1 MSIETTPRHGT
12 SHSCRGR
19 GLSSISVTGR
29 FVRARFLL
37 AVFAAV
43 PLLASCTTAYYRAL
57 ETVGIEKRD
66 ILVDRVEEARDS
78 QSDAKEQFTSALDRY
93 RSIVNVD
100 GGDLEQIYD
109 RLEAEFER
117 SEARALA
124 VEERVA
130 AVADVADD
138 LFAEWEDEIG
148 QYSDATLRRQSQKL
162 LTDTRTD
169 YRRLISAMQ
178 RADAAMDPV
187 LTLFRD
193 QVLFLRHNL
202 NARAIGSLETEL
214 ADIERATANLIAEM
228 ERSIA
233 EASRFIDALA

>member
-1 MSIETTPRHGT
+1 MDR
-12 SHSCRGR
+12 RY
-19 GLSSISVTGR
+19 LL
-29 FVRARFLL
+29 RA
-37 AVFAAV
+37 FAAA
-43 PLLASCTTAYYRAL
+43 PLLSSCTTAYYRAL

-78 QSDAKEQFTSALDRY
+78 QTDAKEQFTSALDRY
-93 RSIVNVD
+93 RSVVNIE
-100 GGDLEQIYD
+100 GGELEEIYD

-117 SEARALA
+117 SETRAQA
-124 VEERVA
+124 VQERVA
-130 AVADVADD
+130 SVESVAED
-138 LFAEWEDEIG
+138 LFGEWEDEIG
-148 QYSDATLRRQSQKL
+148 EYSDPDLRRQSQRL
-162 LTDTRTD
+162 LTATRAD
-169 YRRLISAMQ
+169 YRRLIAAMQ
-178 RADAAMDPV
+178 RAEAAMDPV

-214 ADIERATANLIAEM
+214 KDIERATANLIAEM

>member
-1 MSIETTPRHGT
+1 MRTPRI
-12 SHSCRGR
+12 
-19 GLSSISVTGR
+19 LI
-29 FVRARFLL
+29 AIL
-37 AVFAAV
+37 AA

-93 RSIVNVD
+93 RSVVNVD

-109 RLEAEFER
+109 RLASELEQ
-117 SEARALA
+117 SEARAQA
-124 VEERVA
+124 VEERVTA
-130 AVADVADD
+130 IESVADD
-138 LFAEWEDEIG
+138 LFDEWETEIG
-148 QYSDATLRRQSQKL
+148 QYSDPDLRRQSQRL
-162 LTDTRTD
+162 LTSTRTD
-169 YRRLISAMQ
+169 YRRLIAAMQ

-202 NARAIGSLETEL
+202 NARAIGSLESEL
-214 ADIERATANLIAEM
+214 ADMERATANLIREI
-228 ERSIA
+228 ERSIE
-233 EASRFIDALA
+233 EASRFIEALA

>member
-1 MSIETTPRHGT
+1 MRRH
-12 SHSCRGR
+12 
-19 GLSSISVTGR
+19 LVI
-29 FVRARFLL
+29 AAL
-37 AVFAAV
+37 AAA

-78 QSDAKEQFTSALDRY
+78 QSDAKEQFASALDRY
-93 RSIVNVD
+93 RSVVSVD
-100 GGDLEQIYD
+100 GGDLEEIYD
-109 RLEAEFER
+109 RLAAELER
-117 SEARALA
+117 SQARAQA

-130 AVADVADD
+130 AVQSVADD

-148 QYSDATLRRQSQKL
+148 DYADAGLRRQSLEL
-162 LTDTRTD
+162 LNATRAD
-169 YRRLISAMQ
+169 YRRLIAAMQ
-178 RADAAMDPV
+178 RAEAAMDPV
-187 LTLFRD
+187 LTLFND

-214 ADIERATANLIAEM
+214 ADIERATANLIEEM
-228 ERSIA
+228 ERSIE